1 MRKTL
6 ALADLRRTFVRIG
19 FKPRLMRDL
28 VKSISA
34 EGLTD
39 IDAGVSRFL
48 LDERQLAGW
57 QALLQPHDLFERAVL
72 VTIAQGRP
80 PMGRETLAA
89 LARLPGPRP
98 TVTKVRGDR
107 ATAPGGPRRQGC
119 QQRDDDRRPL
129 VRRIPAR
136 PVDRDAHVR
145 WSSSPGAG
153 TPSLR
158 HCPRK

>member
-57 QALLQPHDLFERAVL
+57 HALLQPHDLFERAVL

-89 LARLPGPRP
+89 LARLPGRARRWPRCAAIERLRRAGLVAKGASSGTTIDDP
-98 TVTKVRGDR
+98 LFAEYLRGLSIE
-107 ATAPGGPRRQGC
+107 T
-119 QQRDDDRRPL
+119 L
-129 VRRIPAR
+129 
-136 PVDRDAHVR
+136 
-145 WSSSPGAG
+145 
-153 TPSLR
+153 T
-158 HCPRK
+158 